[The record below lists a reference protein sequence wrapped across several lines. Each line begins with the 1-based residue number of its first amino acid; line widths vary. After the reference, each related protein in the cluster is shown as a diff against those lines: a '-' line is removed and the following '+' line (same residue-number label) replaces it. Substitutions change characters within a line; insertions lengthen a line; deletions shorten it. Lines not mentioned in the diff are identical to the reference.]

1 MPVTEIESVAA
12 LRDYVG
18 REVGVSE
25 WFEVTQERIN
35 QFAAAT
41 EDYHWIHTDPERA
54 AQESLF
60 KTTVAHGFL
69 TLALLVHLAHQALSV
84 GGTRIVI
91 NYGLNRVRYVT
102 PVPAGARIRGR
113 FTLAAMDDIRGGAE
127 AIWSVIIEREK
138 IKKPCCTVEWLIRY
152 YA

>member
-1 MPVTEIESVAA
+1 MPVTEVESVGA
-12 LRDYVG
+12 LHDYVG
-18 REVGVSE
+18 QEVGVSE

-35 QFAAAT
+35 RFAAAT
-41 EDYHWIHTDPERA
+41 EDYQWIHTDPERA

-69 TLALLVHLAHQALSV
+69 TLSLLVELARQALSV
-84 GGTRIVI
+84 GGTHIII
-91 NYGLNRVRYVT
+91 NYGLNRVRFVT

-113 FTLAAMDDIRGGAE
+113 FTLAAMEEIRGGAE
-127 AIWSVIIEREK
+127 ATWSVTIEREESK
-138 IKKPCCTVEWLIRY
+138 RPCCTVEWLLRY